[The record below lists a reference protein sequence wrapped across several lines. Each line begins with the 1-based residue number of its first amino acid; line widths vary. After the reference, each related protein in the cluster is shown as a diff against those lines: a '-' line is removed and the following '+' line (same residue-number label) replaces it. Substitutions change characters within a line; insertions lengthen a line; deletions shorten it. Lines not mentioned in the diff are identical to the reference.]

1 MRNFYKNIGSLV
13 SLHLF
18 LLPLLLT
25 ASLVT
30 AQDATEPELNES
42 DFIDEFVDQDSGER
56 CINLRRLDRS
66 EVISNQSIIFHM
78 RGDQIF
84 VNRLR
89 FRCPGLSRR
98 DTIMFETR
106 SSRLCNLD
114 QVTVLNEFGGRF
126 MRGASCGL
134 GSFYPTDSETVDL
147 LKGSIDKRGKR
158 VRGKGSIDTQ

>member
-1 MRNFYKNIGSLV
+1 MTAR
-13 SLHLF
+13 LF
-18 LLPLLLT
+18 LLPLLFT

-30 AQDATEPELNES
+30 AQESAEPELNES
-42 DFIDEFVDQDSGER
+42 DFINEFVDQDAGER

-66 EVISNQSIIFHM
+66 EVISNQSIVFHM
-78 RGDQIF
+78 RGDEIY

-134 GSFYPTDSETVDL
+134 GTFYPTDSETVDL

-158 VRGKGSIDTQ
+158 LRGKGSIDPQ